1 MHRLNNHPDTLRVG
15 DCDADRRRHDN
26 PALGRSSACGRR
38 RAAVMA
44 LGLPI
49 ALMLGLGAASPGQA
63 QERYPNRP
71 IRIVVP
77 FAAGGIA
84 DIYARVLG
92 KSMGEQLGTTF
103 VIENK
108 PGAGTVIGT
117 EAVVRSKPD
126 GYTMLL
132 ASAPLATNPGL
143 MAKLPYD
150 TLKDLTPVV
159 QLSSQGFVI
168 SVHEKTPYK
177 TFADLVSAAR
187 QNDIPYASPGNGT
200 LMHLVGQLL
209 NLEYGTRF
217 VHVPYRGS
225 APALQDATSGQIG
238 MIIDPLSTSLPGIQ
252 QGKLRPLAVTHPD
265 RLPALQ
271 AVPTLREL
279 GYPKGEAQAF
289 SGFLVPAGVPPE
301 MVAVLNK
308 AANQAMLQPDV
319 RETIVVKLQS
329 PLIGGTPEAYAQ
341 FLRAELARWVPLIK
355 RVGIKPD

>member
-1 MHRLNNHPDTLRVG
+1 MHPSVTNPNAPAHGSCPAG
-15 DCDADRRRHDN
+15 SPPRH
-26 PALGRSSACGRR
+26 GRR
-38 RAAVMA
+38 RAAA
-44 LGLPI
+44 LLLGLPMALALI
-49 ALMLGLGAASPGQA
+49 APSLGLA
-63 QERYPNRP
+63 QDRYPSRP
-71 IRIVVP
+71 VRIVVP

-92 KSMGEQLGTTF
+92 KAMGEQLGTTF

-108 PGAGTVIGT
+108 PGGGTVIGT
-117 EAVVRSKPD
+117 ESVVRAKPD

-143 MAKLPYD
+143 IAKLPYD

-159 QLSSQGFVI
+159 QLSGQGFVI

-177 TFADLVSAAR
+177 TFAELVSAAR
-187 QNDIPYASPGNGT
+187 QQDIPYASPGNGT

-217 VHVPYRGS
+217 IHVPYRGS

-238 MIIDPLSTSLPGIQ
+238 MIIDPLSTSLPGMQ
-252 QGKLRPLAVTHPD
+252 QGKLRPLAVTHPE
-265 RLPALQ
+265 RLPAIQ

-289 SGFLVPAGVPPE
+289 SGFLVPAGVPAE
-301 MVAVLNK
+301 VVTVLNK
-308 AANQAMLQPDV
+308 AANQAMQQPDV

-355 RVGIKPD
+355 SVGIKPD

>member
-1 MHRLNNHPDTLRVG
+1 M
-15 DCDADRRRHDN
+15 
-26 PALGRSSACGRR
+26 
-38 RAAVMA
+38 
-44 LGLPI
+44 
-49 ALMLGLGAASPGQA
+49 
-63 QERYPNRP
+63 
-71 IRIVVP
+71 
-77 FAAGGIA
+77 
-84 DIYARVLG
+84 
-92 KSMGEQLGTTF
+92 
-103 VIENK
+103 
-108 PGAGTVIGT
+108 IGT

-150 TLKDLTPVV
+150 TL
-159 QLSSQGFVI
+159 
-168 SVHEKTPYK
+168 
-177 TFADLVSAAR
+177 
-187 QNDIPYASPGNGT
+187 
-200 LMHLVGQLL
+200 MHLVGQLL

-225 APALQDATSGQIG
+225 APALQ
-238 MIIDPLSTSLPGIQ
+238 
-252 QGKLRPLAVTHPD
+252 
-265 RLPALQ
+265 
-271 AVPTLREL
+271 AVPTVREL

-341 FLRAELARWVPLIK
+341 FLRAELARWVPPIK
-355 RVGIKPD
+355 SVGIKPD

>member
-1 MHRLNNHPDTLRVG
+1 MHGLNCHTSTPSARNSDEGQLPVDG
-15 DCDADRRRHDN
+15 SA
-26 PALGRSSACGRR
+26 AGRSLSHGRR
-38 RAAVMA
+38 RAAAMVFGLPMA
-44 LGLPI
+44 LTL
-49 ALMLGLGAASPGQA
+49 ALGAASPVGA
-63 QERYPNRP
+63 QERYPSRP
-71 IRIVVP
+71 VRIVVP

-159 QLSSQGFVI
+159 QLSGQGFVI

-177 TFADLVSAAR
+177 TFAELVSAAR
-187 QNDIPYASPGNGT
+187 QQDIPYASPGNGT
-200 LMHLVGQLL
+200 MMHLVGQLL

-265 RLPALQ
+265 RLPAVQ
-271 AVPTLREL
+271 TVPTLREL

-301 MVAVLNK
+301 VVTVLNK

-341 FLRAELARWVPLIK
+341 FLRAEMARWVPLIK